1 MKVPF
6 LSLKVKYAKRKKI
19 LNSIDKILESGK
31 IINEKSISELEKKIC
46 LMTGYKYSVCVGS
59 GSSAIFLA
67 LKALGIQKGDEVI
80 TTPFSWIITSN
91 AISSCGAKPVFVD
104 VDNNFNLNP
113 DKISRAVTKKTK
125 AILPV
130 NINGKLCDV
139 QKIYKIAKKF
149 NLKVIYDSAQSFG
162 TVNNKINIENFSDAS
177 AYSFNPMKILHGYGE
192 AGAISTNDKKIY
204 DSIKMLR
211 HAGKNRDKNNNDDVN
226 VSFFNSLNHKM
237 DTIQSAIILE
247 NLNEIKAIIKKRN
260 KIANIYKKELK
271 KFAKFQITNNSE
283 IMTYYQFYGR
293 FQRRNELRLYLKR
306 KGVETKIFYSP
317 LICDAPL
324 YKSKKNKTIRN
335 ARKISKEIIAL
346 PMHESLSFKQINY
359 VVKQI
364 RKFYEEI
371 KQISYRRSD
380 CRICNNKKIKKVLN
394 LGSSPISEKYVNKYH
409 LYEQVP
415 NVPIDLYFCENCK
428 HLQMLDVVDPDY
440 LWSNL
445 TFKTSRNI
453 KLIKHF
459 KKYTKKII
467 NLHTIGKKD
476 LIIDVGSNDGTLL
489 NEFKKLGYKNILGI
503 DPASEIVEAANK
515 NGIRSIDTFL
525 NKDSSNKILKKYGKA
540 RLITA
545 NYVFAHVDNLK
556 GMLSSIKTLMDKKSL
571 YVFEVSYVLDVVKK
585 KMIGTIFHEHLS
597 YHSVTSLKY
606 LLNKLDMDLIK
617 VDRNPEQGG
626 SIVCYAKLKNSKKNK
641 IFNSVHNLIKL
652 EEHDGINTIERY
664 KKFDN
669 ELRETKTELHK
680 KIKKLYD
687 NKKVISCFGAARSG
701 STFLSY
707 YNLSKF
713 ITKIYDDNE
722 EKHYQFSPGNQ
733 IQVFPTKDI
742 YKDNPDYLII
752 LAWIQAE
759 KIIKN
764 YTRYT
769 KNGGTFVS
777 LHPTLKFI
785 KKRV

>member
-19 LNSIDKILESGK
+19 LKSIDKVLESGK
-31 IINEKSISELEKKIC
+31 IINGKDVAKLEKKIC
-46 LMTGYKYSVCVGS
+46 LLTGYKYSACVGS

-67 LKALGIQKGDEVI
+67 LQAFGIQKGDEVI

-104 VDNNFNLNP
+104 IDNNFNLNP
-113 DKISRAVTKKTK
+113 EKIRKAITKKTK

-130 NINGKLCDV
+130 HINGKLCDV

-149 NLKVIYDSAQSFG
+149 NLKVIYDAAQAFG
-162 TVNNKINIENFSDAS
+162 TLSDKVKVENYSDAS
-177 AYSFNPMKILHGYGE
+177 AYSFNPMKVLHGYGE
-192 AGAISTNDKKIY
+192 AGAITTNNKKVY
-204 DSIKMLR
+204 DRIKMLR
-211 HAGKNRDKNNNDDVN
+211 HAGTNRKENNDDIN
-226 VSFFNSLNHKM
+226 DSLFNSLNHKI
-237 DTIQSAIILE
+237 DTIQSSIILE
-247 NLNEIKAIIKKRN
+247 NLNQLQEIIKKRN
-260 KIANIYKKELK
+260 QIANIYKKDLK
-271 KFAKFQITNNSE
+271 NFAKFQITNRSE
-283 IMTYYQFYGR
+283 IITYYQFFGR
-293 FQRRNELRLYLKR
+293 FKRRNELKLYLKR
-306 KGVETKIFYSP
+306 KGIETKIFYSP

-324 YKSKKNKTIRN
+324 FKLKNKNNIKK
-335 ARKISKEIIAL
+335 ARKISNEIIAL
-346 PMHESLSFKQINY
+346 PMHESLSVSQIKY
-359 VVKQI
+359 V
-364 RKFYEEI
+364 I
-371 KQISYRRSD
+371 KQIKKFYSEEKQLTYKRLD
-380 CRICNNKKIKKVLN
+380 CRICGNKKIKKVLY

-409 LYEQVP
+409 LDEIVP

-525 NKDSSNKILKKYGKA
+525 NKKTSHKILKKYGKA
-540 RLITA
+540 RIITA
-545 NYVFAHVDNLK
+545 NNVFAHVDDLK
-556 GMLSSIKTLMDKKSL
+556 GMLSSIKSLMNKNSL
-571 YVFEVSYVLDVVKK
+571 YIFEVSYALDVVKK
-585 KMIGTIFHEHLS
+585 KLIGTIFHEHLS

-606 LLNKLDMDLIK
+606 FFNKLDMDLIR

-626 SIVCYAKLKNSKKNK
+626 SIVCYAKLKNPKNK
-641 IFNSVHNLIKL
+641 IFNSVNNLINL
-652 EEHDGINTIERY
+652 EESEGLNNIQRY
-664 KKFDN
+664 KNLNK
-669 ELRETKTELHK
+669 ELKQDKMYLFK

-687 NKKVISCFGAARSG
+687 NKKTISCFGAARSG

-707 YNLSKF
+707 FNLSKF
-713 ITKIYDDNE
+713 ISKIYDDNK
-722 EKHYQFSPGNQ
+722 EKQYKFSPINQ

-752 LAWIQAE
+752 LAWIHEE

-764 YTRYT
+764 YSNYI
-769 KNGGTFVS
+769 KNGGTFIS
-777 LHPTLKFI
+777 LYPSI
-785 KKRV
+785 KLIKN

>member
-6 LSLKVKYAKRKKI
+6 LSLKVKQNKRKKI
-19 LNSIDKILESGK
+19 LNTLDKILESGK
-31 IINEKSISELEKKIC
+31 LVQGKSITDLENKIC
-46 LMTGYKYSVCVGS
+46 LITGYKYSVCVGS

-67 LKALGIQKGDEVI
+67 LKAFGIQKGDEII

-91 AISSCGAKPVFVD
+91 AISSCGAKPIFVD
-104 VDNNFNLNP
+104 VDNNYNLNP
-113 DKISRAVTKKTK
+113 DKIISAITNKTK

-139 QKIYKIAKKF
+139 KKIYKIAKKF

-162 TVNNKINIENFSDAS
+162 TINNKINIKNFSDAS
-177 AYSFNPMKILHGYGE
+177 AYSFNPMKVLHSYGE

-204 DSIKMLR
+204 DSLKMLR
-211 HAGKNRDKNNNDDVN
+211 HAGKSQISDKDDIND
-226 VSFFNSLNHKM
+226 SYFNSLNHKM
-237 DTIQSAIILE
+237 DTIHGAIILE
-247 NLNEIKAIIKKRN
+247 NLNEIKTIIKKRN
-260 KIANIYKKELK
+260 IIANIYKKGLK
-271 KFAKFQITNNSE
+271 KFAKFQIPNNSE
-283 IMTYYQFYGR
+283 IITYYQFYGR
-293 FQRRNELRLYLKR
+293 FKRRNELRLYLKR
-306 KGVETKIFYSP
+306 NGVETKIFYSP

-324 YKSKKNKTIRN
+324 FKSKKNTNIKN
-335 ARKISKEIIAL
+335 ARKFSEETIAL
-346 PMHESLSFKQINY
+346 PMHESLSFQQINY

-371 KQISYRRSD
+371 KQVSYRRSD

-394 LGSSPISEKYVNKYH
+394 LGSSPISEKYVNKHH
-409 LYEQVP
+409 LYERIP

-428 HLQMLDVVDPDY
+428 HLQMLDVVDPEY

-459 KKYTKKII
+459 KKYITKLIK
-467 NLHTIGKKD
+467 LHTIGKKD

-503 DPASEIVEAANK
+503 DPASEIVKVANK
-515 NGIRSIDTFL
+515 KGVRSIDTFL
-525 NKDSSNKILKKYGKA
+525 NEDSSNKILKKYGKA
-540 RLITA
+540 RIITA
-545 NYVFAHVDNLK
+545 NNVFAHVDNLK
-556 GMLSSIKTLMDKKSL
+556 GMLSSIKKLMDKNSL
-571 YVFEVSYVLDVVKK
+571 YVFEVSYALDVVKK
-585 KMIGTIFHEHLS
+585 KLLGTIFHEHLS

-626 SIVCYAKLKNSKKNK
+626 SIVCYAKLKISKNNK
-641 IFNSVHNLIKL
+641 IFHSVNNLIRL
-652 EEHDGINTIERY
+652 EEKESINNIERY
-664 KKFDN
+664 KKFNN
-669 ELRETKTELHK
+669 ELIETKTELYK

-687 NKKVISCFGAARSG
+687 NKKTISCFGAARSG

-722 EKHYQFSPGNQ
+722 EKHYKFSPGNQ

-752 LAWIQAE
+752 LAWIHTE

-764 YTRYT
+764 YKRYV

-777 LHPTLKFI
+777 LHPVLKLI
-785 KKRV
+785 KKRG